1 MKEHVV
7 SDHLGERA
15 KRVRKINQ
23 GAFLCVA
30 GTCLLV
36 ICRPACLP
44 LAFLV
49 GVPVLIWCCVANG
62 NYVTWRAGREGEML
76 FRYRLADLGLPDSWT
91 AWHGVPAGRNREGEI
106 MDTDCILLGPG
117 GLFVFE
123 VKHYNGYTVCMDGR
137 WRRRKVGRRGTVYR
151 GRIGSPSGQL
161 TRNVVS
167 LKEWIERTGKA
178 PWIQAYVIFT
188 NGWLHSE
195 GMRHLKAIE
204 ISRLAEV
211 VPQGRNMLDD
221 DALAALT
228 NTIRIYCV
236 RPV

>member
-1 MKEHVV
+1 
-7 SDHLGERA
+7 
-15 KRVRKINQ
+15 
-23 GAFLCVA
+23 
-30 GTCLLV
+30 
-36 ICRPACLP
+36 
-44 LAFLV
+44 
-49 GVPVLIWCCVANG
+49 
-62 NYVTWRAGREGEML
+62 
-76 FRYRLADLGLPDSWT
+76 
-91 AWHGVPAGRNREGEI
+91 

-167 LKEWIERTGKA
+167 LKEWIERASKA
-178 PWIQAYVIFT
+178 PWIEGYVVFT

-211 VPQGRNMLDD
+211 IPQGRNMLDD
-221 DALAALT
+221 DALPRSPTPSGFIASVPSDLQGKSPGVT
-228 NTIRIYCV
+228 SCTGCRD
-236 RPV
+236 